1 MLIDSEFD
9 IRTALLTHK
18 NLSPLTPIEEDRLK
32 KIQSLDVHG
41 FSEADVREEI
51 ITPILEILGY
61 RKGQYS
67 SLDREKHLKF
77 FDDNKRKQKDK
88 FIDYSA
94 TLWKES
100 FWILE
105 AKKPLC
111 KDSFSFEHFQQAL
124 IYAVHPEINA
134 AIIVLCDGVIVS
146 VFDREENVESPIL
159 SFRVK
164 ELLLHIN
171 ELRKILNPEQIWYF
185 YKRKVLRAIDKSFEI
200 EFNYN
205 RTEEFI
211 EIINRRFTAKREQIL
226 QNFRN
231 LKLSE
236 SDDLKFIKWLNRSSS
251 QEIIESQFYW
261 GLSER
266 HLSLI
271 NNRLIELYLSNEP
284 FLVMNTLFPEE
295 YFAFNAN
302 FHANSLS
309 FLLQLSDRINKINHC
324 PSWLKDATKDHSNEI
339 YIDEVIKILIH
350 HNLTHF
356 QDDRL
361 RQTILLLSS
370 SLLRVSKIM
379 SVILPIS
386 KITAKHS
393 HALQRFYDEE
403 LSWRQITSTMESH
416 LISNY
421 TINARLAFI
430 KFIESVLGRNNH
442 HFKLATAQQGLIDLW
457 KMEIGLLESV
467 PNYIGLEKELELGEI
482 WEPRYTVT
490 FDYLAHYTICLL
502 LDNYKWKKYI
512 IETYPN
518 ELNLLNAM
526 NSWAIQ
532 KLEFQTSELSESAK
546 DTLIAQRL
554 FLGHEDIYQQLKNLY
569 NRENNS

>member
-18 NLSPLTPIEEDRLK
+18 NLSPLTSIEEDRLK
-32 KIQSLDVHG
+32 KIQSLDVRG

-105 AKKPLC
+105 AKKPLY

-211 EIINRRFTAKREQIL
+211 EIVNRRFMTKREQIL

-236 SDDLKFIKWLNRSSS
+236 SDDLKFIKWLNHSSS

-261 GLSER
+261 GLSKR

-295 YFAFNAN
+295 YFAFNAD

-309 FLLQLSDRINKINHC
+309 FLLQLSDKINKINYC

-356 QDDRL
+356 QDDSI

-442 HFKLATAQQGLIDLW
+442 DFKLATAQQGLIDLW
-457 KMEIGLLESV
+457 KIEIGLLESV
-467 PNYIGLEKELELGEI
+467 PNYIKLEKELELGEI

-502 LDNYKWKKYI
+502 LNNNKWKKYI